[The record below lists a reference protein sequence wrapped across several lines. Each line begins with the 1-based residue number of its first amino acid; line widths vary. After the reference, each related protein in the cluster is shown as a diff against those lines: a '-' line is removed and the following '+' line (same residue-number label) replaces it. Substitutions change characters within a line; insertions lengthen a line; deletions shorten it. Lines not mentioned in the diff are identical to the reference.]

1 MASPLVV
8 LAHEPSAARHAQ
20 RITSDLKALGFKV
33 GESVGTTVGHKQA
46 AKLNSAHR
54 VVMLWTRAAWRAPAL
69 RAAAQRAKAKGKLV
83 CVVLDAA
90 PPPAAGQAVRLSP
103 RGRLAWRRLL
113 RSGGTAA
120 QAKAPMTRLSMQPR
134 QKRTPRPTLK
144 AIAAAPAVVAHKP
157 AMRAVGAPMLAA
169 LTALALVVLAAGAEA
184 YTRDA
189 VFAEKLN
196 GFAQT
201 AQTRA
206 TELIRNIAPG
216 G

>member
-120 QAKAPMTRLSMQPR
+120 QAKAPITRLSMQPR
-134 QKRTPRPTLK
+134 QKRTPRAVQK
-144 AIAAAPAVVAHKP
+144 VIASAPAVAHKP